1 MKYRTLF
8 ISDIHL
14 GTIGCQT
21 KPLIDFLK
29 KNEFDIIYLV
39 GDIIDFWAMKGR
51 IRWQDECSEVIR
63 IIMKM
68 AHKGVRVYYIPGNHD
83 EIIRKFVGDEFGN
96 IMVLQNAIHVTAT
109 GDRYFVTH
117 GDEADAIVRVY
128 PVIAKLGSIGY
139 NILMWLNHHVNRLR
153 TMLGL
158 PRWSFSEYIKKRVKD
173 AVKFVGRFEEV
184 LTESA
189 KHYNVK
195 GVIAGHIHTPANK
208 MVNELE
214 YYNCG
219 DWIGN
224 LTVIVEHTTGTLELV
239 YYDKE
244 THINSN
250 RRMEATN

>member
-14 GTIGCQT
+14 GTVGCQT
-21 KPLIDFLK
+21 TPLIDFLK
-29 KNEFDIIYLV
+29 KNEFEIIYLV

-51 IRWQDECSEVIR
+51 IRWRDDCSEVIR

-68 AHKGVRVYYIPGNHD
+68 AHKGTRVYYIPGNHD
-83 EIIRKFVGDEFGN
+83 EIIRKFVGDQFGN
-96 IMVLQNAIHVTAT
+96 IIVLQNAVHVTAT

-128 PVIAKLGSIGY
+128 PVIAKLGSIAY
-139 NILMWLNHHVNRLR
+139 NMLMWLNHQVNNIRSA
-153 TMLGL
+153 LGWK
-158 PRWSFSEYIKKRVKD
+158 RWSFSEYIKKRVKD

-189 KHYNVK
+189 KQHNVV

-208 MVNELE
+208 RVNDIQ

-224 LTVIVEHTTGTLELV
+224 LTAVVEHTTGTLELI
-239 YYDKE
+239 YYDTE
-244 THINSN
+244 TSIDRH
-250 RRMEATN
+250 